1 MNRNYTVLDGAMGTQ
16 LAMRLGPGAD
26 AQEAA
31 LCNPDV
37 IVQIHREYIEAGAQI
52 VYTATCDTNRF
63 NTGRYPIEETMPAA
77 VRLAKEAGRDK
88 GIPVALDIGS
98 TGKLIGPYGDI
109 SRNRAYEAFAELVR
123 AGRGADIIAVE
134 TIFDLKELRVAVLAA
149 MEHSD
154 LPVYGT
160 MTFTDAGRSITGCTL
175 QCFALTAQS
184 LGVQALGLNCSV
196 GPAGMNNMIGVLAGW
211 TDLPIICKPNAGMPD
226 PETKKF
232 NVGAK
237 EFADLCARAAESG
250 ATLLG
255 VLRHGSRLHRRAV
268 GAFKEHPVRAAPRCG
283 YIPPHMLGFP
293 GSGRRS
299 GGVHTRVLVRG
310 RSGGPSQ
317 ARLRRPRR
325 DGRVAGGRR
334 PYIRHRSA
342 RQPGRGGNAYRG
354 DSVHRE
360 HARHIRVRG
369 REHALVGP
377 ESIHGQ
383 GRGDD
388 PRGERVRR
396 RTKIRSGHNLTAC

>member
-16 LAMRLGPGAD
+16 LAMRLGPGTD

-255 VLRHGSRLHRRAV
+255 GCCGTDPGCIAELSERLRSTRFGRPRAADTSRLICSDS
-268 GAFKEHPVRAAPRCG
+268 RAADAG
-283 YIPPHMLGFP
+283 AGEF
-293 GSGRRS
+293 
-299 GGVHTRVLVRG
+299 TRAF
-310 RSGGPSQ
+310 SS
-317 ARLRRPRR
+317 AAAAEALRRR
-325 DGRVAGGRR
+325 DYAALAETAVSLEGDALIFDIDLLDSPEEAETLIEEIQCIVNTPAIFASEDESMLSSALRAYTGRAGVMT
-334 PYIRHRSA
+334 SA
-342 RQPGRGGNAYRG
+342 GSASGA
-354 DSVHRE
+354 
-360 HARHIRVRG
+360 VRKYG
-369 REHALVGP
+369 AV
-377 ESIHGQ
+377 I
-383 GRGDD
+383 
-388 PRGERVRR
+388 
-396 RTKIRSGHNLTAC
+396 I